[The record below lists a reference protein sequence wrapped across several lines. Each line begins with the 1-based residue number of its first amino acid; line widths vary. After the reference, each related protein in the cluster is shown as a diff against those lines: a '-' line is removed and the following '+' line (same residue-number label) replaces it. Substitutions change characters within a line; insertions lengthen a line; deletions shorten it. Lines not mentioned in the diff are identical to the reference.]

1 MTFTLEE
8 KHEDILNKQS
18 EIWNRIK
25 DFMVKEFNVEEIH
38 NDKYLS
44 TKIIFLEIKLVSV
57 SMMIDCHRKKFH
69 V

>member
-1 MTFTLEE
+1 
-8 KHEDILNKQS
+8 
-18 EIWNRIK
+18 
-25 DFMVKEFNVEEIH
+25 MVKEFNGEEIH

-44 TKIIFLEIKLVSV
+44 TKMIFLEIKLESV

>member
-1 MTFTLEE
+1 
-8 KHEDILNKQS
+8 
-18 EIWNRIK
+18 
-25 DFMVKEFNVEEIH
+25 MVKEFNVEEIH

-44 TKIIFLEIKLVSV
+44 IKIIFLEIKLVSV